1 MGAATEKVIEQI
13 IENRKTFEQFCYSLS
28 EEQLNRP
35 APESTWLVR
44 DFAAH
49 LATLDPIMEQMFT
62 ATAAGGKLPDEA
74 DGSPFD
80 VDKFNDALVAERR
93 DWPLSRVFEE
103 GAANRAALIAALRE
117 ITDEQTQLMMYFGG
131 DSKRLG
137 GNIPF
142 GMFLSG
148 WAWHDPIHAY
158 DMLRGLPELK
168 DDPALVAWTSNVF
181 VNGYQNAMNKPAE

>member
-1 MGAATEKVIEQI
+1 MGVATEKVIDQI

-35 APESTWLVR
+35 APESTWIVR

-74 DGSPFD
+74 DGTPFD

-93 DWPLSRVFEE
+93 AWPLTRVFEE
-103 GAANRAALIAALRE
+103 GAANRAKLITALRA

-131 DSKRLG
+131 DSKRSG

-142 GMFLSG
+142 GLFLSG
-148 WAWHDPIHAY
+148 WAWHDPIHAF
-158 DMLRGLPELK
+158 DMLRGLPELQ
-168 DDPALVAWTSNVF
+168 DDAALSAWTNNAF
-181 VNGYQNAMNKPAE
+181 VQGYQAAMNKPA